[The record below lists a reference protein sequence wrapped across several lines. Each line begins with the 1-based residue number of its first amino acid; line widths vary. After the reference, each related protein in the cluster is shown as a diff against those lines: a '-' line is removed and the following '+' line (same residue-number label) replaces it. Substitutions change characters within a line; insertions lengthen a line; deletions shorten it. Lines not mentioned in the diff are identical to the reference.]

1 MNSRIPPQNIAAEQA
16 LLGGLMLEQEVWDE
30 ISLLIKEDDFY
41 KPAHR
46 QIFAA
51 ICDLNKRNQAADLVT
66 VTNWL
71 MEKKTL
77 PQVGDASYLAEIMD
91 GTPSTAN
98 VANYAQIVREKSLLR
113 RVIQTID
120 RFADRAYKTEFT
132 DVEAFTNEL
141 EASVFKLAEE
151 QDTGRMVEAGDIVKS
166 SLKKIETLYTD
177 QAAVTGVGSGYED
190 LDRLTSGFQPGELT
204 ILAARPSMGKTAL
217 SLNLATHAALN
228 MKKTVAYFS
237 VEMVKEQLMMRILGS
252 QARVNLSNLSVGH
265 LNDGDWAKLIEA
277 AAKVSDTSLYIDETS
292 GISPFEI
299 LSKARRLKAGK
310 KGLDLICVDYLQL
323 MDLKYKVESRERE
336 VSEISKTL
344 KVVAKELQVPV
355 VALAQL
361 NRGVEGR
368 ADRRPLL
375 SDLRESGSIEQ
386 DADVI
391 MMLFREEYYDRDNP
405 DLKGLAEVIV
415 SKNRNGPTGAVKL
428 RWCPEYGRFEN
439 LIDAPAPDLGLH
451 NVPDPSMQGPPGPS
465 DPGPS
470 GAGPGPSVQ
479 GPASSDEPPAPKA
492 HTRPPRNYAPGAS

>member
-1 MNSRIPPQNIAAEQA
+1 MESRIPPQNIAAEQA
-16 LLGGLMLEQEVWDE
+16 LLGALMLEQEVWDE
-30 ISLLIKEDDFY
+30 VSLLIKEDDFY

-46 QIFAA
+46 QIYSV
-51 ICDLNKRNQAADLVT
+51 ICELQKRNEAADLVT
-66 VTNWL
+66 VTNRL
-71 MEKKTL
+71 MEKKL
-77 PQVGDASYLAEIMD
+77 LQKVGDASYLAEIME

-98 VANYAQIVREKSLLR
+98 VANYAHIVGEKALLR
-113 RVIQTID
+113 RVIQTASQ
-120 RFADRAYKTEFT
+120 FVDRAYKNEFT
-132 DVEAFTNEL
+132 DVETFTNEL

-151 QDTGRMVEAGDIVKS
+151 QDTGQMVEAGDLIKS
-166 SLKKIETLYTD
+166 SLKKIETLHAD
-177 QAAVTGVGSGYED
+177 QATVTGIASGYED

-217 SLNLATHAALN
+217 SLNLATHASLN

-252 QARVNLSNLSVGH
+252 QAQVNLSNLSVGH

-310 KGLDLICVDYLQL
+310 SGLDIIYVDYLQL

-344 KVVAKELQVPV
+344 KAVAKELQVPV

-368 ADRRPLL
+368 SDRRPLL

-391 MMLFREEYYDRDNP
+391 MMLYREEYYDRENP
-405 DLKGLAEVIV
+405 EVKGLAEVIV

-428 RWCPEYGRFEN
+428 RWCPEYGLFEN
-439 LIDAPAPDLGLH
+439 LIDAPQEMPDLGLH
-451 NVPDPSMQGPPGPS
+451 NAPPAGALHARASHDDGPPMPS
-465 DPGPS
+465 
-470 GAGPGPSVQ
+470 
-479 GPASSDEPPAPKA
+479 EP
-492 HTRPPRNYAPGAS
+492 TRPPRNFAPGAS